1 MKRISYLL
9 VHFVNFVDN
18 KETCYPPEN
27 DLDPL
32 DPSGDHVELGMQVDW
47 IPPRVVPEAR
57 CYLMNVNELCPK
69 FSTSDPEEI
78 VTSTF
83 DSFQF
88 GNLPIKPDI
97 QDLYETVTETG
108 RATYMYF
115 YNQAYS

>member
-1 MKRISYLL
+1 
-9 VHFVNFVDN
+9 
-18 KETCYPPEN
+18 
-27 DLDPL
+27 
-32 DPSGDHVELGMQVDW
+32 MQVDW